1 MSITFYGLTHGA
13 YQKVDRLLTHEG
25 IRFKA
30 EDDDFDGLYNIEIKD
45 HQNYKQLTVLM
56 QGHDVVV
63 HGKES
68 RTRFD
73 ISECEKV
80 VTL

>member
-1 MSITFYGLTHGA
+1 MSMTFYGLCSGA
-13 YQKVDRLLTHEG
+13 HQKLDRLLTHEG
-25 IRFKA
+25 IRFKT
-30 EDDDFDGLYNIEIKD
+30 EEDDFDGLYNIEIKD
-45 HQNYKQLTVLM
+45 HQNYNQLTVLF
-56 QGHDVVV
+56 QGHDVIV

-80 VTL
+80 IAL